1 MSVYSG
7 SCLCGAVTYKAKG
20 EPRRV
25 FECYCTWCQK
35 ITGGSSRAYAVFDMG
50 KVTYEGGK
58 VSEFVD
64 TKTEHGFK
72 MTNRFCSKCASPVE
86 MLVERVPDGQFVPL
100 GTIDQRQNLTFMR
113 VYGGKKPYHMS
124 RLKTGVKC
132 ESKVALAN

>member
-1 MSVYSG
+1 MSVYGG
-7 SCLCGAVTYKAKG
+7 SCLCGSVTYKAKG

-35 ITGGSSRAYAVFDMG
+35 ISGGSSRAYAVFDMG

-72 MTNRFCSKCASPVE
+72 MTNRFCSKCAAHLKSFSEDQELTRLRAEAGAIVE
-86 MLVERVPDGQFVPL
+86 T
-100 GTIDQRQNLTFMR
+100 GTFTPITDEAFINYPMVLNL
-113 VYGGKKPYHMS
+113 K
-124 RLKTGVKC
+124 
-132 ESKVALAN
+132 